1 MREMKDSGNKWIGI
15 IPYGWSIDRFKYCTV
30 LYTGNSIKDE
40 RKNDYEDASFA
51 KPYISS
57 KDINRLFSTINYE
70 NGLYIKN
77 NDYSFKVARKN
88 DILMCI
94 EGGSAGKK
102 KAMLNQDVCFVNK
115 LCCFHSNYKVEHKFL
130 FYYLSNPAYEDEFNY
145 NITGM
150 IGGVSVSKLG
160 DLNIAYP
167 EIDEQK
173 RIATYLDGQCKKIDE
188 IMADIQRQIDTLED
202 YKKSVISEV
211 VTKGLDHDTTMKDSG
226 VSHIDSIP
234 YHWKTLKLKYA
245 STLKGRIGWQGL
257 RTEEYRDEGPYLVTG
272 TDFNKGYI
280 NWSSCVHISKE
291 RFEQDKNIQIQE
303 NDLLITKDGTIG
315 KIAMAKECPAE
326 VSLNSGVFIVRNNRK
341 YRYIDKFFYYI
352 ILSKQFS
359 LWFELAQHG
368 NSTIKHLTQEN
379 FYEFTFAYPPIA
391 EQAQIVDFLDD
402 KCGRVDSIIEDKK
415 AQLEAIENYKKSL
428 IYEYVTGKK
437 EVPENE

>member
-1 MREMKDSGNKWIGI
+1 MRKMKDSGIGWIKEIPENWNASKIGTLYELRNTKVNDKDYKPLSVTMNGIVPQLETAAKTNAHDDRKLVCEGDFVINSRSDRRGSCGISSYDGSVSLINIVLRPFTNMNPVYYNWLFHTVNFADEFFKWGHGIVDDLWTTGWQEMKNII
-15 IPYGWSIDRFKYCTV
+15 IPT
-30 LYTGNSIKDE
+30 
-40 RKNDYEDASFA
+40 
-51 KPYISS
+51 P
-57 KDINRLFSTINYE
+57 
-70 NGLYIKN
+70 
-77 NDYSFKVARKN
+77 
-88 DILMCI
+88 
-94 EGGSAGKK
+94 
-102 KAMLNQDVCFVNK
+102 
-115 LCCFHSNYKVEHKFL
+115 
-130 FYYLSNPAYEDEFNY
+130 P
-145 NITGM
+145 
-150 IGGVSVSKLG
+150 
-160 DLNIAYP
+160 
-167 EIDEQK
+167 IDEQK
-173 RIATYLDGQCKKIDE
+173 RIAAYLDEQCKKIDE
-188 IMADIQRQIDTLED
+188 IMADIQNQIDTLED
-202 YKKSVISEV
+202 YKKSVISEA
-211 VTKGLDHDTTMKDSG
+211 VTKGLDPDTTMKDSG

-234 YHWKTLKLKYA
+234 SHWKTLKLKYA

-280 NWSSCVHISKE
+280 NWSSCVHVSKE

-359 LWFELAQHG
+359 LWFELAQRG

-379 FYEFTFAYPPIA
+379 FYEFTFAYPPIE
-391 EQAQIVDFLDD
+391 EQARIANFLDD

-415 AQLEAIENYKKSL
+415 AQLETIENYKKSL

>member
-15 IPYGWSIDRFKYCTV
+15 IPCGWSIDRFKYCTV

-115 LCCFHSNYKVEHKFL
+115 LCCFHSNYKVEHKFI
-130 FYYLSNPAYEDEFNY
+130 FYYLCNPAYEDEFNY

-160 DLNIAYP
+160 DLNIVYP

-173 RIATYLDGQCKKIDE
+173 RIVVYLDEQCKKIDE
-188 IMADIQRQIDTLED
+188 IMVDIQNQIDTLED
-202 YKKSVISEV
+202 YKKSIIFEA
-211 VTKGLDHDTTMKDSG
+211 VTKGLDPNAVMKDSG
-226 VSHIDSIP
+226 ITFVGKIPAHWELHPVYYYFSEGKIKNTGCTENNLLSLSYGNIIRKDINTSEGLLPASFSTYNIVEKDDIIIRPTDLQNDKRSLRTGLVKEKGIITSAYIDLKP
-234 YHWKTLKLKYA
+234 KTNVNSRYFHYLLHSYDVKKVFYNM
-245 STLKGRIGWQGL
+245 GNGVRQGL
-257 RTEEYRDEGPYLVTG
+257 NFGEFSKLSVFNPSIKEQEE
-272 TDFNKGYI
+272 
-280 NWSSCVHISKE
+280 
-291 RFEQDKNIQIQE
+291 
-303 NDLLITKDGTIG
+303 
-315 KIAMAKECPAE
+315 
-326 VSLNSGVFIVRNNRK
+326 
-341 YRYIDKFFYYI
+341 
-352 ILSKQFS
+352 
-359 LWFELAQHG
+359 
-368 NSTIKHLTQEN
+368 
-379 FYEFTFAYPPIA
+379 IA
-391 EQAQIVDFLDD
+391 EYLDS
-402 KCGRVDSIIEDKK
+402 KCAKIDSIIEDKK
-415 AQLEAIENYKKSL
+415 AQLETIENYKKSL

>member
-1 MREMKDSGNKWIGI
+1 MKDSGIGWIKEIPENWNASKIGTLYELRNTKVNDKDYKPLSVTMNGIVPQLETAAKTNAHDDRKLVCEGDFVINSRSDRRGSCGISSYDGSVSLINIVLRPFTNMNPVYYNWLFHTVNFADEFFKWGHGIVDDLWTTGWQEMKNII
-15 IPYGWSIDRFKYCTV
+15 IPT
-30 LYTGNSIKDE
+30 
-40 RKNDYEDASFA
+40 
-51 KPYISS
+51 P
-57 KDINRLFSTINYE
+57 
-70 NGLYIKN
+70 
-77 NDYSFKVARKN
+77 
-88 DILMCI
+88 
-94 EGGSAGKK
+94 
-102 KAMLNQDVCFVNK
+102 
-115 LCCFHSNYKVEHKFL
+115 
-130 FYYLSNPAYEDEFNY
+130 P
-145 NITGM
+145 
-150 IGGVSVSKLG
+150 
-160 DLNIAYP
+160 
-167 EIDEQK
+167 IDEQK
-173 RIATYLDGQCKKIDE
+173 RIAAYLDEQCKKIDE
-188 IMADIQRQIDTLED
+188 IMADIQNQIDTLED
-202 YKKSVISEV
+202 YKKSVISEA
-211 VTKGLDHDTTMKDSG
+211 VTKGLDPDTTMKDSG

-234 YHWKTLKLKYA
+234 SHWKTLKLKYA

-280 NWSSCVHISKE
+280 NWSSCVHVSKE

-359 LWFELAQHG
+359 LWFELAQRG

-379 FYEFTFAYPPIA
+379 FYEFTFAYPPIE
-391 EQAQIVDFLDD
+391 EQARIANFLDD

-415 AQLEAIENYKKSL
+415 AQLETIENYKKSL

>member
-1 MREMKDSGNKWIGI
+1 MRKMKDSGIGWIKDIPENWNASKIGTLYELRNTKVNDKDYKPLSVTMNGIVPQLETAAKTNAHDDRKLVCEGDFVINSRSDRRGSCGISSYDGSVSLINIVLRPFTNMNPVYYNWLFHTVNFADEFFKWGHGIVDDLWTTGWQEMKNII
-15 IPYGWSIDRFKYCTV
+15 IPT
-30 LYTGNSIKDE
+30 
-40 RKNDYEDASFA
+40 
-51 KPYISS
+51 P
-57 KDINRLFSTINYE
+57 
-70 NGLYIKN
+70 
-77 NDYSFKVARKN
+77 
-88 DILMCI
+88 
-94 EGGSAGKK
+94 
-102 KAMLNQDVCFVNK
+102 
-115 LCCFHSNYKVEHKFL
+115 
-130 FYYLSNPAYEDEFNY
+130 P
-145 NITGM
+145 
-150 IGGVSVSKLG
+150 
-160 DLNIAYP
+160 
-167 EIDEQK
+167 IDEQK
-173 RIATYLDGQCKKIDE
+173 RIAAYLDEQCKKIDE
-188 IMADIQRQIDTLED
+188 IMADIQNQIDTLED
-202 YKKSVISEV
+202 YKKSIISEA
-211 VTKGLDHDTTMKDSG
+211 VTKGLDPDTTMKDSG

-234 YHWKTLKLKYA
+234 SHWKTLKLKYA

-280 NWSSCVHISKE
+280 NWSSCVHVSKE

-341 YRYIDKFFYYI
+341 YRYNDKFFYYI

-359 LWFELAQHG
+359 LWFELAQRG

-402 KCGRVDSIIEDKK
+402 KCVRVDSIVEDKK
-415 AQLEAIENYKKSL
+415 AQLETIENYKKSL

>member
-1 MREMKDSGNKWIGI
+1 MKDSGNKWIGI
-15 IPYGWSIDRFKYCTV
+15 IPCGWSIDRFKYCTV

-115 LCCFHSNYKVEHKFL
+115 LCCFHSNYKVEHKFI
-130 FYYLSNPAYEDEFNY
+130 FYYLCNPAYEDEFNY

-160 DLNIAYP
+160 DLNIVYP

-173 RIATYLDGQCKKIDE
+173 RIVVYLDEQCKKIDE
-188 IMADIQRQIDTLED
+188 IMVDIQNQIDTLED
-202 YKKSVISEV
+202 YKKSIIFEA
-211 VTKGLDHDTTMKDSG
+211 VTKGLDPNAVMKDSG
-226 VSHIDSIP
+226 ITFVGKIPAHWELHPVYYYFSEGKIKNTGCTENNLLSLSYGNIIRKDINTSEGLLPASFSTYNIVEKDDIIIRPTDLQNDKRSLRTGLVKEKGIITSAYIDLKP
-234 YHWKTLKLKYA
+234 KTNVNSRYFHYLLHSYDVKKVFYNM
-245 STLKGRIGWQGL
+245 GNGVRQGL
-257 RTEEYRDEGPYLVTG
+257 NFGEFSKLSVFNPSIKEQEE
-272 TDFNKGYI
+272 
-280 NWSSCVHISKE
+280 
-291 RFEQDKNIQIQE
+291 
-303 NDLLITKDGTIG
+303 
-315 KIAMAKECPAE
+315 
-326 VSLNSGVFIVRNNRK
+326 
-341 YRYIDKFFYYI
+341 
-352 ILSKQFS
+352 
-359 LWFELAQHG
+359 
-368 NSTIKHLTQEN
+368 
-379 FYEFTFAYPPIA
+379 IA
-391 EQAQIVDFLDD
+391 EYLDS
-402 KCGRVDSIIEDKK
+402 KCAKIDSIIEDKK
-415 AQLEAIENYKKSL
+415 AQLETIENYKKSL

>member
-1 MREMKDSGNKWIGI
+1 MREMKDSGFGWLGKVPANWKVERLQWHLYEINVKNNPIRTTNVLSLTNKRGV
-15 IPYGWSIDRFKYCTV
+15 IPYEEKGAQGNISKENYNEYHLAYKDTIVANSMNILIGSVGYSDYYGCVSPVYYVFKEKEDNDLHFFNYIMQTTQFQKE
-30 LYTGNSIKDE
+30 L
-40 RKNDYEDASFA
+40 RKYANGILE
-51 KPYISS
+51 IRLRVSS
-57 KDINRLFSTINYE
+57 D
-70 NGLYIKN
+70 
-77 NDYSFKVARKN
+77 
-88 DILMCI
+88 DIL
-94 EGGSAGKK
+94 KR
-102 KAMLNQDVCFVNK
+102 
-115 LCCFHSNYKVEHKFL
+115 
-130 FYYLSNPAYEDEFNY
+130 
-145 NITGM
+145 M
-150 IGGVSVSKLG
+150 IA
-160 DLNIAYP
+160 IP
-167 EIDEQK
+167 EYDEQK
-173 RIATYLDGQCKKIDE
+173 RIAIYLDEQCKKIDE
-188 IMADIQRQIDTLED
+188 IMADIQNQIDTLED
-202 YKKSVISEV
+202 YKKSVISEA
-211 VTKGLDHDTTMKDSG
+211 VTRGLDPNVEMKDSG
-226 VSHIDSIP
+226 VTHIDSIP
-234 YHWKTLKLKYA
+234 SHWKTLKLKYA

-280 NWSSCVHISKE
+280 NWSSCVHVSKE

-341 YRYIDKFFYYI
+341 YRYNDKFFYYI

-359 LWFELAQHG
+359 LWFELAQRG

-379 FYEFTFAYPPIA
+379 FYEFTFAYPPIE
-391 EQAQIVDFLDD
+391 EQTRIADFLDD

>member
-1 MREMKDSGNKWIGI
+1 MKDSGIGWIKEIPENWNASKIGTLYELRNTKVNDKDYKPLSVTMNGIVPQLETAAKTNAHDDRKLVCEGDFVINSRSDRRGSCGISSYDGSVSLINIVLRPFTNMNPVYYNWLFHTVNFADEFFKWGHGIVDDLWTTGWQEMKNII
-15 IPYGWSIDRFKYCTV
+15 IPT
-30 LYTGNSIKDE
+30 
-40 RKNDYEDASFA
+40 
-51 KPYISS
+51 P
-57 KDINRLFSTINYE
+57 
-70 NGLYIKN
+70 
-77 NDYSFKVARKN
+77 
-88 DILMCI
+88 
-94 EGGSAGKK
+94 
-102 KAMLNQDVCFVNK
+102 
-115 LCCFHSNYKVEHKFL
+115 
-130 FYYLSNPAYEDEFNY
+130 P
-145 NITGM
+145 
-150 IGGVSVSKLG
+150 
-160 DLNIAYP
+160 
-167 EIDEQK
+167 IDEQK
-173 RIATYLDGQCKKIDE
+173 RIAAYLDEQCKKIDE
-188 IMADIQRQIDTLED
+188 IMADIQNQIDTLED
-202 YKKSVISEV
+202 YKKSVISEA
-211 VTKGLDHDTTMKDSG
+211 VTKGLDPDTTMKDSG

-234 YHWKTLKLKYA
+234 SHWKTLKLKYA

-280 NWSSCVHISKE
+280 NWSSCVHVSKE

-341 YRYIDKFFYYI
+341 YRYNDKFFYYI

-359 LWFELAQHG
+359 LWFELAQRG
-368 NSTIKHLTQEN
+368 NSTIKHLTQEK

-402 KCGRVDSIIEDKK
+402 KCGRVDSIVEDKK
-415 AQLEAIENYKKSL
+415 AQLETIENYKKSL